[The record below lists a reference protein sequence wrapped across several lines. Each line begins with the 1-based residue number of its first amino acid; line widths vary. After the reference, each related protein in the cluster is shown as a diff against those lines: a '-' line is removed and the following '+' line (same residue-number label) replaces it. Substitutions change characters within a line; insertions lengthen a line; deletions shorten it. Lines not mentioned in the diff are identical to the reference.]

1 MADDSADFYDDLAA
15 DYHLI
20 FEDWA
25 AAIDAQAE
33 ILDRVIRSAGGG
45 ASTLLDCACGIG
57 TQALGLAAR
66 GYRVT
71 ATDQSPAAVAR
82 ARREAAVRGLR
93 IDFAVAD
100 LRRLGDAVPADFD
113 VVLAADNALA
123 HMIANHDLEAAARQ
137 MAAVLRPG
145 GLLVASIR
153 DYDSLPADRPAVMAP
168 RFFDHPGGRRI
179 VHQVWDWRDQ
189 RIYDLHLY
197 ITTQVATG
205 WHARHYQSR
214 CRALLRSELT
224 ELFQQAGFG
233 DGRWLMPDVSGYYQP
248 IFAAARNT

>member
-15 DYHLI
+15 HFHLI
-20 FEDWA
+20 FEDWT

-33 ILDRVIRSAGGG
+33 IFDRVIRSAGG
-45 ASTLLDCACGIG
+45 APSTLLDCACGIG

-82 ARREAAVRGLR
+82 GRREAAALGLR

-100 LRRLGDAVPADFD
+100 LRRLGDAVPAGFD

-123 HMIANHDLEAAARQ
+123 HLLVDDDLEAAARQ

-145 GLLVASIR
+145 GLLVTTIR
-153 DYDSLPADRPAVMAP
+153 DYDSLLADRPAVIPP
-168 RFFDHPGGRRI
+168 RFFDDPGGRRI

-197 ITTQVATG
+197 ITTQEATG
-205 WHARHYQSR
+205 WHARHYQGR
-214 CRALLRSELT
+214 CRALLRSEVS
-224 ELFQQAGFG
+224 EAFQQAGFG
-233 DGRWLMPDVSGYYQP
+233 DGRWLFAEETGYYQP
-248 IFAAARNT
+248 IFVATRKN